1 MSELWHTIRAVRPA
15 LEKDIDT
22 QAHAQ
27 ADAVLERL
35 GDRAVVADADEL
47 GVATDRARA
56 DLLDF
61 LLSEET
67 VGKVARAVDVAE
79 VDRQVLAFD
88 LRQASGP
95 LRIDPPEQVTELRT
109 GFLVTMAGLGA
120 LAGMLFGSWL
130 FLLMGVGSEGVH
142 VGRMIGALIG
152 PALFVAMGMALARR
166 DRLRRVIQAVLGAM
180 AVGIGVSELMTWV
193 NPLGTLWGMVRG
205 REGVSSRLK
214 LLFLFG
220 ALAVVLSFAKPV
232 RKTKI
237 EQLRRALVARIRAW
251 LGLHVDLLALL
262 VAMQDGRPVPELKPA
277 EPAPAINS
285 AAVLAALQKL
295 ARAGSDEQRA
305 AVAEEVI
312 QECENAGLAFSRAG
326 RSEGVFTESLR
337 MAYNVIGLIQEGD
350 AYRELEPPIR
360 EGDRVV
366 AKGRL
371 TRKRA

>member
-15 LEKDIDT
+15 LEKDVDT

-27 ADAVLERL
+27 ADAVIERL

-61 LLSEET
+61 LLSEQT
-67 VGKVARAVDVAE
+67 VGKVAKAVGVDE
-79 VDRQVLAFD
+79 VDRQILAFD

-95 LRIDPPEQVTELRT
+95 LRIDPPEQITELRT
-109 GFLVTMAGLGA
+109 GFLVTMAALGA
-120 LAGMLFGSWL
+120 LAGMLVGSWL
-130 FLLMGVGSEGVH
+130 FMLMGISAEGVH

-152 PALFVAMGMALARR
+152 PGLFVAMGMALAKR
-166 DRLRRVIQAVLGAM
+166 DRLRRVLQAVLGAM
-180 AVGIGVSELMTWV
+180 AVGVGVSELMNWV

-205 REGVSSRLK
+205 RNDVSGRLK
-214 LLFLFG
+214 LMLLFG
-220 ALAVVLSFAKPV
+220 VLAVTLSFAKPV
-232 RKTKI
+232 RKTKL
-237 EQLRRALVARIRAW
+237 EQLRRTLVARIRAW

-262 VAMQDGRPVPELKPA
+262 VAMQDGRPVPEIKPA
-277 EPAPAINS
+277 QPAPAINS

-312 QECENAGLAFSRAG
+312 QECENAGLAFSRAN
-326 RSEGVFTESLR
+326 RTEGVFTESLR
-337 MAYNVIGLIQEGD
+337 MAYEVIGLIHEGD

-360 EGDRVV
+360 EGERVV